1 MKKDCMNGRVVTGLA
16 ATLACAATVGPSFA
30 QISVEIGVHDLAK
43 RLGALTPTGAGV
55 VVGQVEAPDGANW
68 GPNQL
73 DPEFAG
79 KTFLLGPN
87 PPAGPGSSGH
97 ATLVGQ
103 NMYGLSS
110 GMAPG
115 ITTIYLYE
123 ASSWFQNSY
132 LRFNQGG
139 ANPPLVPPGGLK
151 IFNNSWVGSVAGG
164 DNDVLRRADF
174 AVNRDQTII
183 VNGVNN
189 SGAQQ
194 PLMCHQ
200 FNCISVGLANG
211 THVAGPTL
219 PAYDGPGRMKPEI
232 VAPSQF
238 TSFAAPYVDAVAA
251 RIVQAA
257 RTAPLSSNPSA
268 ERADVIKAALMAGAN
283 HRAGW
288 TNCTGPCTSG
298 STRGITAAPLDA
310 VYGADVVNAN
320 NAHLILTGLEQSGN
334 ASPTAATPIKR
345 RGWDLSA
352 IGPNS
357 TLYYRFHI
365 SAVADKVSI
374 LGTWNRDVMSN
385 FTGGTLANFNI
396 TLRRINPNGSFQ
408 NLTGN
413 AGLPYFS
420 AGNVISNSSV
430 DNVEHLFVHNLQ
442 PGDYLIEIERI
453 DSMTGTRN
461 IALAWLMPK
470 KDGDVNEDGVTNVA
484 DLLAVIGAWG
494 ACLPPCLPACAADLN
509 GDCSVN
515 VTDLLE
521 VISNWG

>member
-1 MKKDCMNGRVVTGLA
+1 
-16 ATLACAATVGPSFA
+16 
-30 QISVEIGVHDLAK
+30 
-43 RLGALTPTGAGV
+43 
-55 VVGQVEAPDGANW
+55 
-68 GPNQL
+68 
-73 DPEFAG
+73 
-79 KTFLLGPN
+79 LLGPN
-87 PPAGPGSSGH
+87 SPAGPVVSGH

-103 NMYGLSS
+103 NLYGMTL

-115 ITTIYLYE
+115 VTTVYLYE
-123 ASSWFQNSY
+123 ASAWFQNSC
-132 LRFNQGG
+132 LLFNQG

-151 IFNNSWVGSVAGG
+151 IFNNSWIGSVGSAAG

-183 VNGVNN
+183 INGVNN
-189 SGAQQ
+189 AGFGPQQ

-211 THVAGPTL
+211 QHVWGPTQGGI
-219 PAYDGPGRMKPEI
+219 DGPGRMKPEI

-251 RIVQAA
+251 RMVQAA
-257 RTAPLSSNPSA
+257 RTPPLSSNPSG

-283 HRAGW
+283 HRTGW
-288 TNCTGPCTSG
+288 TNCTGACTSG

-334 ASPTAATPIKR
+334 ALPNAATPIKR
-345 RGWDLSA
+345 RGWDLA
-352 IGPNS
+352 ALGPNS
-357 TLYYRFHI
+357 SVYYRFHL
-365 SAVADKVSI
+365 SMVADKVSI
-374 LGTWNRDVMSN
+374 LGAWNRDVFSN
-385 FTGGTLANFNI
+385 FSGGTLANFNL
-396 TLRRINPNGSFQ
+396 TLRRINANGSFQ

-420 AGNVISNSSV
+420 AGNVISNSTV
-430 DNVEHLFVHNLQ
+430 DNVEHLFIHNLQ

-461 IALAWLMPK
+461 IALAWLLPR
-470 KDGDVNEDGVTNVA
+470 KDGDVNEDGFTNVT
-484 DLLAVIGAWG
+484 DLLAVISAWG
-494 ACLPPCLPACAADLN
+494 ACPPPCLPACAADLN

-515 VTDLLE
+515 VSDLLE